1 MPRRQ
6 PLPTEIEDYRDAR
19 WLRSETVSVNTPQ
32 QAERFIEHVGFAAC
46 MTDSRRPG
54 PSLYIAVCGRRDAIM
69 PRNVQKDQESS
80 HTWRLKDELMRGC
93 RVYYAKLS
101 RGRTMFLAP
110 RMVPY
115 FNALWGVPRRQER
128 MRLSQAAL
136 AILAVLRREW
146 EMATADLR
154 SESGLTDR
162 KAFTQAMD
170 ELQGAMLLVPSEAI
184 CRPKFTYLWELA
196 TERFPEELAARTNHL
211 TAVRGV
217 AQCYLDGAG
226 LTVPGELARVTG
238 LSRVEAGI
246 GNQVLV
252 KEGYATA
259 VARGTYRLTS
269 LSGSSIGLRRKY
281 PQRRSERNGAG

>member
-6 PLPTEIEDYRDAR
+6 PIPVEIEDYRDVR
-19 WLRSETVSVNTPQ
+19 WLRSEIVPVNTAQ
-32 QAERFIEHVGFAAC
+32 QAEGFIEQVGFAGC

-69 PRNVQKDQESS
+69 PRNIQRDPESS
-80 HTWRLKDELMRGC
+80 HTWRLKDEVIRRG

-101 RGRTMFLAP
+101 GGRAMFLAP

-115 FNALWGVPRRQER
+115 FNALWGVPRRQEK

-136 AILAVLRREW
+136 SILAVLRREW

-154 SESGLTDR
+154 SESGVTDR

-170 ELQGAMLLVPSEAI
+170 ALQGAMLVVPSEAI
-184 CRPKFTYLWELA
+184 YRPRFTYLWELA
-196 TERFPEELAARTNHL
+196 TERFPEELAARTNQL
-211 TAVRGV
+211 TAVREV
-217 AQCYLDGAG
+217 AKCYLDGAG

-238 LSRVEAGI
+238 LSRVEAGV
-246 GNQVLV
+246 GNQILV
-252 KEGYATA
+252 KERYAIA

-269 LSGSSIGLRRKY
+269 LGGSSSVL
-281 PQRRSERNGAG
+281 

>member
-1 MPRRQ
+1 MPRRES
-6 PLPTEIEDYRDAR
+6 LPDEIEDYRDAR
-19 WLRSETVSVNTPQ
+19 WLRSETVSVNTAQ
-32 QAERFIEHVGFAAC
+32 QAEHFIEQVGFAAC

-69 PRNVQKDQESS
+69 PRNVQKDPESS
-80 HTWRLKDELMRGC
+80 HTWRLKDQLMRSG

-115 FNALWGVPRRQER
+115 FNALWGIPRRQER

-154 SESGLTDR
+154 SESGMTDR

-170 ELQGAMLLVPSEAI
+170 ELQGAMLVVPSEAI
-184 CRPKFTYLWELA
+184 YRPKFTYLWELA
-196 TERFPEELAARTNHL
+196 TERFPEQLAARTNPL
-211 TAVRGV
+211 TAVREV
-217 AQCYLDGAG
+217 ARCFLDGAG

-269 LSGSSIGLRRKY
+269 LSGSSSDL
-281 PQRRSERNGAG
+281 

>member
-1 MPRRQ
+1 MPRRK
-6 PLPTEIEDYRDAR
+6 PLPDEIEDYRDAR
-19 WLRSETVSVNTPQ
+19 WLRSETVSVNTAQ
-32 QAERFIEHVGFAAC
+32 QAEHFIEQVGFAAC

-69 PRNVQKDQESS
+69 PRNVQKDPESS
-80 HTWRLKDELMRGC
+80 HTWRLKDQLMRGG

-115 FNALWGVPRRQER
+115 FNALWGIPRRQER

-154 SESGLTDR
+154 SESGVTDR

-170 ELQGAMLLVPSEAI
+170 ELQGAMLVVPSEATYSP
-184 CRPKFTYLWELA
+184 RFTYLWELA
-196 TERFPEELAARTNHL
+196 TERFPEELAVRTSHR
-211 TAVRGV
+211 TAVGEV

-226 LTVPGELARVTG
+226 LTVPGELSRVTG

-269 LSGSSIGLRRKY
+269 FSGSSRV
-281 PQRRSERNGAG
+281 

>member
-1 MPRRQ
+1 MPRRW
-6 PLPTEIEDYRDAR
+6 PLPDEIEDYRDRR
-19 WLRSETVSVNTPQ
+19 WLRSETVRVNTAQ
-32 QAERFIEHVGFAAC
+32 QAERFIEQVGFAAC

-69 PRNVQKDQESS
+69 PRNVQKDPESS
-80 HTWRLKDELMRGC
+80 HTWRLKDELMRRGH
-93 RVYYAKLS
+93 VYYAKLS
-101 RGRTMFLAP
+101 RGRAMFLTP

-115 FNALWGVPRRQER
+115 FKALRGVPRRQER
-128 MRLSQAAL
+128 MRLGKPAL
-136 AILAVLRREW
+136 AILAVLRQEW

-154 SESGLTDR
+154 SESGVTDR

-170 ELQGAMLLVPSEAI
+170 ELQRAMLVVPSEAI
-184 CRPKFTYLWELA
+184 YRPKFTYLWELA
-196 TERFPEELAARTNHL
+196 TERFPEELAARTDHL
-211 TAVRGV
+211 TAVREV

-259 VARGTYRLTS
+259 VARGTYRLSS
-269 LSGSSIGLRRKY
+269 LSGSS
-281 PQRRSERNGAG
+281 